1 MNLHLV
7 DVDADVVAAWRTHF
21 APYPEVDVQ
30 LGDILQVAENTI
42 VSPANG
48 YGNMDGGID
57 ALYTERFGPRPQ
69 REIQQQ
75 IAQLADGY
83 LRVGKALLVRTGDPR
98 IPYMISAPTMVFPEQ
113 VPASN
118 CFFAMSAILR
128 TASRHPDLVTD
139 VYCPGLATG
148 TGEVPPDDAARE
160 MALAYGK
167 WRERGSLVALAR

>member
-21 APYPEVDVQ
+21 AAFPEVDVQ
-30 LGDILQVAENTI
+30 LGDILQIAENTI

-57 ALYTERFGPRPQ
+57 ALYTEHFGYGPQ
-69 REIQQQ
+69 REIQGQ
-75 IAQLADGY
+75 IARLNVGY
-83 LRVGKALLVRTGDPR
+83 LRVGQALLVKTGDPR
-98 IPYMISAPTMVFPEQ
+98 IPYMISAPTMIVPEV

-128 TASRHPDLVTD
+128 TASRHSDVVAE
-139 VYCPGLATG
+139 VYCPGLGTG
-148 TGEVPPDDAARE
+148 TGKVPPDAAARE
-160 MALAYGK
+160 MALAYAK
-167 WRERGSLVALAR
+167 WKERGG